1 MLGNIR
7 GRRNSKDLFLRFE
20 RLMSE
25 RVPAARKAHKIPWL
39 GQMLTLYSLLSDKY
53 PSSSVIMSAK
63 SRSMVS
69 SSRFLVKETLG
80 AASALD
86 LCFLN
91 LAVRPS
97 ATCNVEG

>member
-1 MLGNIR
+1 MLDDIR
-7 GRRNSKDLFLRFE
+7 GRRYSKGLFLRFE

-25 RVPAARKAHKIPWL
+25 RVPEVRKAHKIPWL
-39 GQMLTLYSLLSDKY
+39 DQMLTLYSLQSDKY
-53 PSSSVIMSAK
+53 PSSSVIISAK
-63 SRSMVS
+63 SKSIVS
-69 SSRFLVKETLG
+69 PSSFLVKETLG

-91 LAVRPS
+91 LAVRLG